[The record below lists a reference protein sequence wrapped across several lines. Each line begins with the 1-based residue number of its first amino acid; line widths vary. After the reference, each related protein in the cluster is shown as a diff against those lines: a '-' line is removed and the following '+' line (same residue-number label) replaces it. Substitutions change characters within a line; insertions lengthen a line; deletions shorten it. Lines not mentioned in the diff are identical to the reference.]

1 MELKLLKNRLLRRR
15 LRLLIE
21 PYGIEISFERLLNHT
36 FVRLLI
42 EPYGIEIDFLSQ
54 FLARRTHLLI
64 EPYGIEIIITDKICE
79 ALENF

>member
-1 MELKLLKNRLLRRR
+1 M
-15 LRLLIE
+15 
-21 PYGIEISFERLLNHT
+21 
-36 FVRLLI
+36 LLI